1 MQKIIHVAIAGCAVG
16 LPGTRVRTV
25 GIGSCVVV
33 ALYDPKARVGG
44 MFHAMLPSRKG
55 SSHKSKEK
63 EVASNGLDPKYVD
76 EALGQLILEIEKK
89 GGRVRNLKATII
101 GGASMFSHLLDANH
115 ALGRRNTEAVR
126 ILLNQMR
133 IPIVSED
140 TGGNVGR
147 LAELDIETGLV
158 EISKK
163 VALGK

>member
-101 GGASMFSHLLDANH
+101 GGASIFFPFLYLEKGSDPYFPAGFGKGVRPLSP
-115 ALGRRNTEAVR
+115 RRDHHRNRGLTPF
-126 ILLNQMR
+126 
-133 IPIVSED
+133 PISP
-140 TGGNVGR
+140 
-147 LAELDIETGLV
+147 
-158 EISKK
+158 KQPFY
-163 VALGK
+163 